1 MDISESYDPQ
11 QQQQQTQSQEQ
22 QQLQYQQQLPQQPPP
37 LLFPTVQPFPM
48 NGFNE
53 SPSADMQEFGVR
65 RSVGAIEA
73 PPPTPVSSEVDIDSC
88 LLQQFS
94 CLGTTD
100 HEDLINQFQTLMNNQ
115 MNKESAR
122 FFLEMSNWN
131 LQTAIGC
138 FLDFCNLQTLPSMK
152 IIAQSRPSEYKQAW
166 KLQNDGN
173 EDWPNG
179 CFLMSPN
186 QTRKIE
192 VPVIRPGD
200 TCDIVADIPPTN
212 PAIMWRLC
220 TPNGWYF
227 GETIWMIPPG
237 TCDTAA
243 DLADRM
249 AQLRTSNPMSPES
262 FPQVNVVIMVN
273 ME

>member
-1 MDISESYDPQ
+1 MDISESYDPHQ
-11 QQQQQTQSQEQ
+11 QQQQQIQSQEQ
-22 QQLQYQQQLPQQPPP
+22 QQQQQHPPQ
-37 LLFPTVQPFPM
+37 LVFPSVQPFPM
-48 NGFNE
+48 NGFNDTTA
-53 SPSADMQEFGVR
+53 PMQELVR
-65 RSVGAIEA
+65 RPVGAIEA
-73 PPPTPVSSEVDIDSC
+73 PPPTPVSTEVDIDSC

-138 FLDFCNLQTLPSMK
+138 FLDFCNMQTLPSMK
-152 IIAQSRPSEYKQAW
+152 IIAQSRPSELKQAW

-249 AQLRTSNPMSPES
+249 AQLRTSNSMSPES